1 MKILKLLNKENFS
14 ILLLFFYIFLY
25 GEVKAETVDIWN
37 LEQKSNENNN
47 NKILIENDDD
57 SSESIL
63 SIQSDKNT
71 IEVNEDENIISKKIN
86 IVGIYDP
93 SENDL
98 SMEMWV
104 IQMEK

>member
-14 ILLLFFYIFLY
+14 ILLLFFYIFFC
-25 GEVKAETVDIWN
+25 EIVRAETVDIWN
-37 LEQKSNENNN
+37 LEQKNIENN
-47 NKILIENDDD
+47 NKILIENEDD
-57 SSESIL
+57 SSESLL

-71 IEVNEDENIISKKIN
+71 IEVNEDENIFSKKIN

-104 IQMEK
+104 NSNKA